1 MRKNTIEGFWLVFR
15 INSTIKNKRRFLRER
30 IRRKETVWSA
40 KIIIKLEFSFIIII
54 NKLLKEEMVSKIY
67 QILLFKKFF

>member
-30 IRRKETVWSA
+30 IRRKTVWSA

-54 NKLLKEEMVSKIY
+54 NKLLEEEMVSKIY
-67 QILLFKKFF
+67 QILLFEKFF

>member
-1 MRKNTIEGFWLVFR
+1 MRKNTIEGFWLVFW

-54 NKLLKEEMVSKIY
+54 NKLLEEEMVSKIY
-67 QILLFKKFF
+67 QILLFEKFF